1 MRRSMTMAQEYFLG
15 LDLGTGSL
23 GWAVTT
29 MDYEIMRAHGKALWG
44 VRLFESAKTAEERR
58 TFRTGRRRLARRNW
72 RIELLQEIFA
82 EEIYKVDPG
91 FYLRMKE
98 SRYTKEDK
106 RDLEGNCPELPYALF
121 VDTLYTDQEY
131 HEQFPTIYH
140 LREWLMNTN
149 QVPDIRLVY
158 LALHHM
164 MKHRGHFLFSGT
176 IDSIKNFRQTF
187 EGFLQRIR
195 EEELDFHI
203 ELEEEQWSEFENI
216 LKDKSITKSTK
227 KTKLVRLTGAKTL
240 CEKAVLNL
248 IVGGTVKL
256 SDIFA
261 DPNLNQIEKP
271 KISFSDNSFEEN
283 SSNIETELGERFV
296 IIEHAKAV
304 YDWSIL
310 ADILGVYTTIS
321 EAKVALY
328 EKHKK
333 DLQYLK
339 KLVREKF
346 NREVYQEIFVNT
358 EDKLANYSAYIGMTK
373 VNGKKCELRGKR
385 CEKKEFYDLLKK
397 KILKVIPEDQDILYL
412 KAEIEKGTF
421 LPRQVTKE
429 NGVIPYQLHLAE
441 LKRII
446 ENLQECVP
454 VLRENGDKICQIF
467 EFRIPYY
474 VGPLNGICK
483 GKQTTNW
490 LQRKKET
497 KIYPWNFEE
506 VVDRE
511 ASAEQFIRR
520 MTNKCTYLPREDV
533 LPKNSML
540 YSKFMVLNEL
550 NNLCLNGTPIS
561 VKLKQKIYT
570 DLFQRKRKV
579 TQKALK
585 NYLKMEGIVAADQIN
600 DLDLTG
606 IDGDFKGSLTA
617 YHDFKEKL
625 TGCKLSDQQKEKII
639 LDLTL
644 FGDDKKLL
652 KRRLMAML
660 PNLTDHQVKA
670 LCTLSYKGW
679 GRLSRKFLEEI
690 IAPSPETGETWSIIQ
705 ALWES
710 NDNLM
715 QILSEKYM
723 FAESVETENG
733 MDEAKELTY
742 QMVEQMAVS
751 PAVKRQIWQTFLVVK
766 ELSKVLDNP
775 PKRVFIEMAR
785 EKMESKRTISRKQKL
800 MELYKKC
807 REEERDWLQE
817 LNDTKEQE
825 FRRDKLFLYYTQK
838 GRCMYS
844 GESIRLA
851 DLWDNQKYDIDHI
864 YPQSKV
870 MDDSLDNR
878 VLVKREYNSDKTDDY
893 PIADTIRS
901 ARKPFWKSLL
911 DGGFITKEK
920 YQRLTRATKFD
931 DSELAEFIA
940 RQLVETRQG
949 TKAVASILK
958 QVLPETEIVYTK
970 AKITSQFRQD
980 FGFIKVRELNDLHH
994 AKDAYLNIVVGNTY
1008 FTKFTKSAAWFIKK
1022 YPGRSYNLK
1031 KMFVSEDIVRNGE
1044 IAWRAGEKGTICTVR
1059 KVMNKNNILVT
1070 RRSYQQKGGLFDQ
1083 QLMKKGKGQVPIK
1096 GNDERLCAIEKY
1108 GGYNKATGTY
1118 FVLVESEDKKGK
1130 KIRTIEYIPLYL
1142 CQQLESSEE
1151 EMKQYLLAERH
1162 LKNPKVLMNKIK
1174 FDTLFHVDGFLM
1186 WLSGRTGD
1194 QLLFK
1199 GANQLLLS
1207 HKEQL
1212 ILKKV
1217 LKFVQ
1222 RQKENK
1228 NIGIHPYD
1236 HLTQEDVLQLYDT
1249 FLNKIRNTVY
1259 HIRLSAQEKTLIDK
1273 RNKFVELSLEEKC
1286 MVLSEIL
1293 HMFQCQSGSANLKLI
1308 GGPGSAGI
1316 LVLNNNI
1323 TNLKKISIIN
1333 QSPTGIYQ
1341 QEIDLKTL

>member
-1 MRRSMTMAQEYFLG
+1 MRRRAAMDEEYFLG

-29 MDYEIMRAHGKALWG
+29 MDYEIMRTHGKALWG
-44 VRLFESAKTAEERR
+44 VRLFDSAKTAEERR
-58 TFRTGRRRLARRNW
+58 GFRTGRRRLTRRNW

-82 EEIYKVDPG
+82 EEIYKIDPG

-106 RDLEGNCPELPYALF
+106 RDLEGNCPEFPYALF
-121 VDTLYTDQEY
+121 VDTAYTDQEY

-140 LREWLMNTN
+140 LRKWLMNTN

-176 IDSIKNFRQTF
+176 IESIKDFRETF
-187 EGFLQRIR
+187 EGFLRRIR

-203 ELEEEQWSEFENI
+203 VLGEEQWTEFENT

-227 KTKLVRLTGAKTL
+227 KTKLVKLTEAKTS
-240 CEKAVLNL
+240 CEKAILNL

-261 DPNLNQIEKP
+261 DPSLNEIEKP
-271 KISFSDNSFEEN
+271 KISFSDNSIGEIL
-283 SSNIETELGERFV
+283 SSIEAELGERFV

-304 YDWSIL
+304 YDWSVL
-310 ADILGVYTTIS
+310 VDILGDCATIS
-321 EAKVALY
+321 EAKVERY
-328 EKHKK
+328 NKHRD
-333 DLQYLK
+333 DLKYLK
-339 KLVREKF
+339 ELVREKL
-346 NREVYQEIFVNT
+346 NREVYQEIFVKT
-358 EDKLANYSAYIGMTK
+358 EEKLANYSAYIGMTK
-373 VNGKKCELRGKR
+373 VNGKKCELSGKR
-385 CEKKEFYDLLKK
+385 CDKKELYDFLKR
-397 KILKVIPEDQDILYL
+397 KIINVIPEDQDIRYL
-412 KAEIEKGTF
+412 KEEIEKGTF
-421 LPRQVTKE
+421 LPRQVSKE
-429 NGVIPYQLHLAE
+429 NGVIPYQIHLAE

-454 VLRENGDKICQIF
+454 VLRDNGDKICQIF
-467 EFRIPYY
+467 TFRIPYY

-490 LQRKKET
+490 LQRKKNE
-497 KIYPWNFEE
+497 KIFPWNFEE
-506 VVDRE
+506 IVDQE

-520 MTNKCTYLPREDV
+520 MTNKCTYLQREDV
-533 LPKNSML
+533 LPKNSLL

-550 NNLCLNGTPIS
+550 NNLCLNGNPIS
-561 VKLKQKIYT
+561 VELKQKIYT
-570 DLFQRKRKV
+570 DLFQKKRKV
-579 TQKALK
+579 TQKVLK
-585 NYLKMEGIVAADQIN
+585 KYLKTEGIVAADEIE
-600 DLDLTG
+600 DLDITG
-606 IDGDFKGSLTA
+606 IDGDFKSSLTA

-625 TGCKLSDQQKEKII
+625 TDCTLSDQQKEKII
-639 LDLTL
+639 LDITL
-644 FGDDKKLL
+644 FGEDKKLL
-652 KRRLMAML
+652 KRRLMVML
-660 PNLTDHQVKA
+660 PDLTDKQVKA
-670 LCTLSYKGW
+670 LCALSYSGW
-679 GRLSRKFLEEI
+679 GRLSRKFLEGI
-690 IAPSPETGETWSIIQ
+690 NAPAPETGEVWSIIQ
-705 ALWES
+705 ALWEC

-715 QILSEKYM
+715 QLLSEKYQ
-723 FAESVETENG
+723 FAEGVEAENG
-733 MDEAKELTY
+733 AEGAEDITY
-742 QMVEQMAVS
+742 QVVDQMTVS
-751 PAVKRQIWQTFLVVK
+751 PAVKRQIWQTLLVVK
-766 ELSKVLDNP
+766 ELCKVLGNP
-775 PKRVFIEMAR
+775 PERIFIEMAR
-785 EKMESKRTISRKQKL
+785 EKMESKRTNSRKQKL
-800 MELYKKC
+800 VELYKKC

-817 LNDTKEQE
+817 LNHIEEQE
-825 FRRDKLFLYYTQK
+825 LRRDKLFLYYTQK

-844 GESIRLA
+844 GESIRLM

-878 VLVKREYNSDKTDDY
+878 VLVKREYNSEKMDDY
-893 PIADTIRS
+893 PIAETIRN

-920 YQRLTRATKFD
+920 YQRLTRATKFED
-931 DSELAEFIA
+931 AELAGFIA

-949 TKAVASILK
+949 TKAVAAILK
-958 QVLPETEIVYTK
+958 QVMPGTEIVYTK
-970 AKITSQFRQD
+970 AKTTSQFRQD

-1031 KMFVSEDIVRNGE
+1031 KMFQSEDVVRDGE
-1044 IAWRAGEKGTICTVR
+1044 TAWRAGDKGTICTVR
-1059 KVMNKNNILVT
+1059 KVMAKNNILVT

-1083 QLMKKGKGQVPIK
+1083 QLVKKGKGQVPVK
-1096 GNDERLCAIEKY
+1096 GNDERLSDIKKY

-1142 CQQLESSEE
+1142 CHQLENSEE
-1151 EMKQYLLAERH
+1151 KMKQYLLTERK
-1162 LKNPKVLMNKIK
+1162 LKNPRVLLDKIK
-1174 FDTLFHVDGFLM
+1174 IDTLFQVDGFLM
-1186 WLSGRTGD
+1186 WLSGRSENR
-1194 QLLFK
+1194 LLFK
-1199 GANQLLLS
+1199 NANQLLLS
-1207 HKEQL
+1207 HQEQL
-1212 ILKKV
+1212 TLKKV

-1228 NIGIHPYD
+1228 NIVIHLYD
-1236 HLTQEDVLQLYDT
+1236 HLSEEEVQQLYDI

-1259 HIRLSAQEKTLIDK
+1259 HIRLSAQDKTLTEKRDK
-1273 RNKFVELSLEEKC
+1273 FQGLSLEEKC
-1286 MVLSEIL
+1286 IVLAEIL
-1293 HMFQCQSGSANLKLI
+1293 HMFQCQSSSANLKLI
-1308 GGPGSAGI
+1308 GGPGNAGI

-1323 TNLKKISIIN
+1323 TNLNKISIIH
-1333 QSPTGIYQ
+1333 QSPTGIFQ
-1341 QEIDLKTL
+1341 QEIDLKAL

>member
-1 MRRSMTMAQEYFLG
+1 MKRGMTMAQEYFLG

-44 VRLFESAKTAEERR
+44 VRLFDSAKTAEKRR
-58 TFRTGRRRLARRNW
+58 EFRTGRRRLARRNW

-82 EEIYKVDPG
+82 EEIYRVDPG

-176 IDSIKNFRQTF
+176 IDNIKDFRQTF

-203 ELEEEQWSEFENI
+203 ELEEEQWTEFENI

-240 CEKAVLNL
+240 CEKAILNL

-261 DPNLNQIEKP
+261 DSNLNQIEKP

-385 CEKKEFYDLLKK
+385 CEKKGFYDLLKK

-454 VLRENGDKICQIF
+454 ALRENGDKICQIF

-533 LPKNSML
+533 LPKNSLL

-600 DLDLTG
+600 DLELTG

-652 KRRLMAML
+652 KKRLMAML

-690 IAPSPETGETWSIIQ
+690 IAPAPETGETWSIIQ

-715 QILSEKYM
+715 QILSENYM
-723 FAESVETENG
+723 FAESVEAENG

-766 ELSKVLDNP
+766 ELSKVLNNP

-864 YPQSKV
+864 YPQSKI

-931 DSELAEFIA
+931 DSELAGFIA

-1031 KMFVSEDIVRNGE
+1031 KMFVSEDILRNGE

-1142 CQQLESSEE
+1142 CKQLESSEE
-1151 EMKQYLLAERH
+1151 EMKQYLLAERN

-1222 RQKENK
+1222 RKKENK
-1228 NIGIHPYD
+1228 NIEIHPYD

-1249 FLNKIRNTVY
+1249 FVDKICNTVY
-1259 HIRLSAQEKTLIDK
+1259 HIRLSAQEKTLLDK

-1308 GGPGSAGI
+1308 GGPESAGI
-1316 LVLNNNI
+1316 IKINNNI
-1323 TNLKKISIIN
+1323 TALKTVSIIN

>member
-1 MRRSMTMAQEYFLG
+1 MAQEYFLG

-58 TFRTGRRRLARRNW
+58 TFRTGRRRLARKNW

-106 RDLEGNCPELPYALF
+106 RDLEGNCPEFPYALF

-203 ELEEEQWSEFENI
+203 ELEEGQWSEFENI

-585 NYLKMEGIVAADQIN
+585 NYLKTEGIVAADQIN

-652 KRRLMAML
+652 KKRLMAML

-690 IAPSPETGETWSIIQ
+690 IAPAPETGETWSIIQ

-723 FAESVETENG
+723 FAESVEAENG

-931 DSELAEFIA
+931 DSELAGFIA

-1031 KMFVSEDIVRNGE
+1031 KMFVSEDILRNGE

-1151 EMKQYLLAERH
+1151 EMKQYLRTERN

>member
-1 MRRSMTMAQEYFLG
+1 MTMAQEYFLG

-58 TFRTGRRRLARRNW
+58 TFRTGRRRLARKNW

-106 RDLEGNCPELPYALF
+106 RDLEGNCPEFPYALF

-203 ELEEEQWSEFENI
+203 ELEEGQWSEFENI

-585 NYLKMEGIVAADQIN
+585 NYLKTEGIVAADQIN

-652 KRRLMAML
+652 KKRLMAML

-690 IAPSPETGETWSIIQ
+690 IAPAPETGETWSIIQ

-723 FAESVETENG
+723 FAESVEAENG

-931 DSELAEFIA
+931 DSELAGFIA

-1031 KMFVSEDIVRNGE
+1031 KMFVSEDILRNGE

-1151 EMKQYLLAERH
+1151 EMKQYLRTERN